1 MVRSPLLAGAAL
13 TGTALLAAACGPAGH
28 NAGGGVST
36 PATSAAATPSQP
48 PATAAPAPAPAPAT
62 AAPAPATSAP
72 AAAPAVSPA
81 AVPAPAAGTSA
92 CTALAARSYLR
103 LTAVTAGT
111 AGGLTVT
118 GNPAK
123 LVCGGPDDSHYDVGA
138 ASATGQVIAGAS
150 VITFALATM
159 SPKAISESQLAAYLA
174 GDQGTRIFLV
184 SGPLTRIT
192 GLQEE
197 FHP

>member
-13 TGTALLAAACGPAGH
+13 TGTALLAAACGHAGH

-48 PATAAPAPAPAPAT
+48 AATAAPAT
-62 AAPAPATSAP
+62 SAPAPATSAP

-81 AVPAPAAGTSA
+81 AVPAPAAGASA
-92 CTALAARSYLR
+92 CTALAARSYLH
-103 LTAVTAGT
+103 LTAVAAGT